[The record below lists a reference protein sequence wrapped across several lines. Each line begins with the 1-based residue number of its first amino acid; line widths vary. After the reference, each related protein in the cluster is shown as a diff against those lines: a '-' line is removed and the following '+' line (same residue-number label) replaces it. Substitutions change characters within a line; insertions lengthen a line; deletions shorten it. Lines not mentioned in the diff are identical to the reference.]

1 MQNRNLRR
9 SVSAAISLLTLS
21 TTNGALAQQNAVE
34 MQASSR
40 SGALEEVVV
49 VAQRRQESSSDV
61 PLSLTV
67 QSGEALEKAGIT
79 SILDLG
85 KVVPGLS
92 FDTQGP
98 FAAPTIRGV
107 QSMIHQA
114 GSESP
119 VAIYLDG
126 VYQNNQST
134 TIFELADIE
143 QVTVL
148 RGPQGTLFGR
158 NATAGAILIETKKPE
173 YTTGGRLSVEYGQYT
188 GSDEDGDDVIVKG
201 HVTAPL
207 IDDTLAFSLSG
218 YYRDM
223 SGFLE
228 NDLTGSGT
236 GEIEAYTV
244 RAKLL
249 WEPSDRASILFMASS
264 SDRDDFYSGTT
275 TAFNGI
281 SAAATYPDGTASN
294 EPWHVSGN
302 IYNATNPIWVSSDSY
317 SLKVDVEFDAGTLS
331 SVTNYTDNEA
341 RYYVDLDTGTS
352 DMCRVNNVCLEAIDD
367 TPNEVYQ
374 QELVFASEQFGDFNF
389 VAGAFYYH
397 DDAKIHSLVKPF
409 LSTKG
414 ELIPGAGSELG
425 IDNRAII
432 KTRAW
437 AVFGE
442 VNYDI
447 SDTWHLIVG
456 LRYSDEEKW
465 GEGNLVPRFPTT
477 GDVKDD
483 AVTPRISLRHD
494 LSGDTNLYFTYSEGF
509 KSAVLVGTGQSD
521 DFAKPEELQ
530 SYEVGFKTV
539 KDTYHLSASAF
550 LYDYTDMQAQFW
562 NGTASVLSNAKGA
575 EIYGMELEGTFSITD
590 ALQLQGGVSWIPHAE
605 YDEFSGI
612 GYSEPLTQSGLV
624 FNVVDGSGDHMMK
637 SPEFTAN
644 LTASYRAESSI
655 GSIMTDLSYFYTSEY
670 WYDLL
675 EEVKQDA
682 YSTLN
687 AQVTLTPTSM
697 DALDISIFGRNLT
710 NEKYFTSTLLGPS
723 SHAPVYSPPRQIGVS
738 LSFHF

>member
-1 MQNRNLRR
+1 MV
-9 SVSAAISLLTLS
+9 VSLVTLS
-21 TTNGALAQQNAVE
+21 ASGGVFAQQSGQSSASNAE
-34 MQASSR
+34 RSSR
-40 SGALEEVVV
+40 SGTLEEVVV
-49 VAQRRQESSSDV
+49 VAQRRQESSNEV

-67 QSGEALEKAGIT
+67 QSGEALQQAGIT

-158 NATAGAILIETKKPE
+158 NATAGAILIETKKPQ
-173 YTTGGRLSVEYGQYT
+173 YTTSGKLSADYSRYT
-188 GSDEDGDDVIVKG
+188 GSDQNSGEVIVKG
-201 HVTAPL
+201 HITAPI
-207 IDDTLAFSLSG
+207 IDNKLAFSLSG
-218 YYRDM
+218 YYRDT

-228 NDLTGSGT
+228 NDVTQDRAGQ
-236 GEIEAYTV
+236 IEASTI

-249 WEPSDRASILFMASS
+249 FEPVDWASFQFMASS
-264 SDRDDFYSGTT
+264 SDRNDYYSGAS

-281 SAAATYPDGTASN
+281 AAAAAYPDGVVAD
-294 EPWHVSGN
+294 EPWHVAGN
-302 IYNATNPIWVSSDSY
+302 IYDGTNPIWVSSDSL
-317 SLKVDVEFDAGTLS
+317 SLKADFELATGTLS

-352 DMCRVNNVCLEAIDD
+352 ALCRANNVCLEAIDD

-374 QELVFASEQFGDFNF
+374 QELVFASEQFGDFSF

-409 LSTKG
+409 LSPDGK
-414 ELIPGAGSELG
+414 LISGAGSEIG
-425 IDNRAII
+425 IDNRAIV
-432 KTRAW
+432 KTRAY
-437 AVFGE
+437 ALFGE
-442 VNYDI
+442 INYDI

-456 LRYSDEEKW
+456 LRYSDEKKW
-465 GEGNLVPRFPTT
+465 GEGNLVSRFPTT
-477 GDVKDD
+477 GDVKDS
-483 AVTPRISLRHD
+483 AATPRVSIRHD
-494 LSGDTNLYFTYSEGF
+494 LSDDTNVYFTYSEGF

-521 DFAKPEELQ
+521 DFAEPEELK

-539 KDTYHLSASAF
+539 QDRYHLSASAF
-550 LYDYTDMQAQFW
+550 LYDYSEMQAQFW
-562 NGTASVLSNAKGA
+562 NGTASVLSNAEGA
-575 EIYGMELEGTFSITD
+575 DIYGMELEGTFSITE
-590 ALQLQGGVSWIPHAE
+590 ALQLQGGISWIPKSE
-605 YDEFSGI
+605 YEEFSGI
-612 GYSEPLTQSGLV
+612 GYSEPLTTSGLV
-624 FNVVDGSGDHMMK
+624 FNVVDGSGDRMIK
-637 SPEFTAN
+637 SPRFTAN
-644 LTASYRAESSI
+644 LTASYRAESAA
-655 GSIMTDLSYFYTSEY
+655 GSIITDLSLFHTSEY

-675 EEVKQDA
+675 KEVKQDA
-682 YSTLN
+682 YTTLN
-687 AQVTLTPTSM
+687 AQVTLTPKS
-697 DALDISIFGRNLT
+697 AESLDIAIFGRNLT
-710 NEKYFTSTLLGPS
+710 NEEYFTSALLGPS
-723 SHAPVYSPPRQIGVS
+723 AHAPVYSPPRQVGVS
-738 LSFHF
+738 LSYHF